1 MNLPAD
7 AFPVLGMNP
16 NQGFPS
22 PWLHP
27 SRNKLQLGIRIGEGE
42 DGRGGGGGAEG
53 GQPSVLSVGPCS
65 VCRAAYI
72 SGKHNPDSA
81 LAGVDSIKIQ
91 RQLC

>member
-1 MNLPAD
+1 MNLPED
-7 AFPVLGMNP
+7 AFPVPGMSP

-22 PWLHP
+22 LQLHP
-27 SRNKLQLGIRIGEGE
+27 SRNKLQLGIRIGEG
-42 DGRGGGGGAEG
+42 
-53 GQPSVLSVGPCS
+53 GQPSVLSAVPCS

-72 SGKHNPDSA
+72 SGKHNPDST

>member
-7 AFPVLGMNP
+7 AFPVFGRDP
-16 NQGFPS
+16 NQEFPS
-22 PWLHP
+22 PQLHP
-27 SRNKLQLGIRIGEGE
+27 SRNKLQLGIRIGK
-42 DGRGGGGGAEG
+42 G

-65 VCRAAYI
+65 VYRAAYI

>member
-1 MNLPAD
+1 MNLPVD
-7 AFPVLGMNP
+7 AFPVLGMNS
-16 NQGFPS
+16 NQVLPS
-22 PWLHP
+22 LQLQPL
-27 SRNKLQLGIRIGEGE
+27 RNKLQLGIRIGEG
-42 DGRGGGGGAEG
+42 GGGG
-53 GQPSVLSVGPCS
+53 PSVLSVGPCS